1 MNATADTP
9 PARAPRLSMSTV
21 VCAVEGG
28 ARVVLWLFIKE
39 FIQAHLVRPGV
50 PVSYIP
56 SVYRTDL
63 RRESERVE
71 CRVVCEISL
80 VASA

>member
-63 RRESERVE
+63 
-71 CRVVCEISL
+71 
-80 VASA
+80 VASQSGSSVVSCVRSLS